1 MNLPLLVASS
11 ILACV
16 LAAASPECKHADAH
30 GGNALLQTRF
40 ISRQTIMLQD
50 KRGEY
55 AEGLT
60 RNTSLIGDLDEG
72 VLYYHVHLP
81 KTGGTTTSNII
92 VSNLCGLGNGGVQS
106 YGWRERCKVPCARAM
121 VDTEVAC
128 MSGSRWE
135 HPKMN
140 HISDIVVKVKKSFPI
155 RHVVY
160 ITTLRKGS
168 KRLVS
173 QWAHEMNELKTWEPP
188 PHVPRM
194 SNESLL
200 LYLAGANW
208 TNKWVGVEAD
218 SVSQRNNFQVAS
230 LAAVPGNVEV
240 TAEHLEQAKHTLK
253 TGKWVIGF
261 TECLPQ
267 LHHRLW
273 TLGSVRSESTFNGTL
288 PRLQHRAPSDLHF
301 NDKVKD
307 ELERQTQFDNELYQ
321 WAWRQSITDSR
332 FVSCELHS

>member
-1 MNLPLLVASS
+1 MNLPVLVASS
-11 ILACV
+11 VLACV
-16 LAAASPECKHADAH
+16 RAAASPECTNADAD
-30 GGNALLQTRF
+30 GSQVLLQKHLK
-40 ISRQTIMLQD
+40 SRQTIMLQD
-50 KRGEY
+50 QHGEY
-55 AEGLT
+55 AEGLS
-60 RNTSLIGDLDEG
+60 RNASLIGDNAEG

-92 VSNLCGLGNGGVQS
+92 VSNLCGLGNGSVQS
-106 YGWRERCKVPCARAM
+106 YGWTEHCKVPCARTM
-121 VDTEVAC
+121 VDTEAAC
-128 MSGSRWE
+128 INGSRWE

-140 HISDIVVKVKKSFPI
+140 HVSDIVVKLKKYFPI

-188 PHVPRM
+188 PDVPRM
-194 SNESLL
+194 SNKSLL

-208 TNKWVGVEAD
+208 TNKWAGVEAD

-267 LHHRLW
+267 LHHTLW
-273 TLGSVRSESTFNGTL
+273 TLSSVSSESTFNGTL
-288 PRLQHRAPSDLHF
+288 PRLEHQAPSDLRF

-307 ELERQTQFDNELYQ
+307 ELERQTQFDNELYE

-332 FVSCELHS
+332 FVSCELH